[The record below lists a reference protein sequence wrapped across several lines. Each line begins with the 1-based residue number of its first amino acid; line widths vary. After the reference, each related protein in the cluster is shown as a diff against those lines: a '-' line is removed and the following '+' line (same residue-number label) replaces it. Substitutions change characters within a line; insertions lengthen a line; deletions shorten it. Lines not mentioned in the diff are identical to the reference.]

1 MPLHDPEL
9 LHWQEAVQKAILS
22 PASDLKAQLACL
34 LRMGGAGP
42 QQRIDVYVDAYVL
55 RLAEALR
62 TNYPALHQLLGD
74 NEFDRM
80 ACHYLAAHPSSHT
93 SIRWFGQHLS
103 TFLRTESPY
112 ANIPSIAELAE
123 FEWALRHTIDAADAA
138 LITLEK
144 LQAIEPESWATLT
157 FSLHPALSI
166 LLFEW
171 NSPQIWSALVADEQV
186 PDPAPQSMHWLV
198 YRQPN
203 LVSGWRSASILEIH
217 ALNCIDRGNSFAD
230 LCEALDHEAE
240 DIDSIPLLAATF
252 LKSWVEQG
260 LVATRQP
267 TRQKD

>member
-1 MPLHDPEL
+1 MQLHDPEL

-22 PASDLKAQLACL
+22 PTSDLKAQLACL

-42 QQRIDVYVDAYVL
+42 QQRIGVYVDAYVL

-93 SIRWFGQHLS
+93 SIRWFGQQLS

-138 LITLEK
+138 LITLET

-186 PDPAPQSMHWLV
+186 PDPAPNPCTGWYTGNPIWLV
-198 YRQPN
+198 DGAVPPYWKFMPST
-203 LVSGWRSASILEIH
+203 VSI
-217 ALNCIDRGNSFAD
+217 
-230 LCEALDHEAE
+230 
-240 DIDSIPLLAATF
+240 
-252 LKSWVEQG
+252 
-260 LVATRQP
+260 VATVSP
-267 TRQKD
+267 TFVKRLIMKLKILILFHCSQRPS

>member
-1 MPLHDPEL
+1 MLLHESDL
-9 LHWQEAVQKAILS
+9 LHWQQAVQNAILS
-22 PASDLKAQLACL
+22 PASDLKAQLAHL
-34 LRMGGAGP
+34 LRTDGASP
-42 QQRIDVYVDAYVL
+42 QQRIAVYVDAYVL

-80 ACHYLAAHPSSHT
+80 ACRYLAVHPSSHA

-103 TFLRTESPY
+103 KFLGMEPPY

-138 LITLEK
+138 LITLDR

-166 LLFEW
+166 LHFEW
-171 NSPQIWSALVADEQV
+171 NSPQIWSALMADEQV

-198 YRQPN
+198 YRQLN
-203 LVSGWRSASILEIH
+203 LLTGWRSASTLEIH

-230 LCEALDHEAE
+230 LCEALEHEAE
-240 DIDSIPLLAATF
+240 DIDSIPLLAATL

-260 LVATRQP
+260 LVATRQS
-267 TRQKD
+267 THQKD